1 VTKSKRKEIQMIRA
15 NIIRTQGVRE
25 APCSCEPS
33 CGFIHWEPDGT
44 LTLDISIAGP
54 KDRVDELTA
63 GFLDRLYEATNTAGT

>member
-1 VTKSKRKEIQMIRA
+1 MIRA

-25 APCSCEPS
+25 APCSCEPT

-63 GFLDRLYEATNTAGT
+63 GFLDRLHEATNTAGT